1 MISDIA
7 HRVIHMISV
16 VLYVVSVVVMTIAA
30 TVFSAE
36 LLGVADTNT
45 VTYGELLCIIGVC
58 IGSYS
63 TMQAY
68 DIYHKI
74 PKQDRCD
81 ILDYLK
87 RKLR

>member
-1 MISDIA
+1 MIADIT

-16 VLYVVSVVVMTIAA
+16 VVYVVSVVVTAITA

-36 LLGVADTNT
+36 LLGVTDTNT
-45 VTYGELLCIIGVC
+45 VTYGELLCVIGVC

-68 DIYHKI
+68 DIYHKV

-87 RKLR
+87 RKIL